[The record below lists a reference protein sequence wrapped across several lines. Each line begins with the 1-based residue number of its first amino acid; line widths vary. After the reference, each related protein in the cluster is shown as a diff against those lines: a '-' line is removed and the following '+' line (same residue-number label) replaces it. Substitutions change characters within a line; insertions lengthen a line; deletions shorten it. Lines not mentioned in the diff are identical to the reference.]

1 MPSSCAGTVPGKN
14 TMSDVEAYIEALE
27 PSERKDAFLQ
37 FRDAILAA
45 LPEGFEEAMNYG
57 MIGYVVPHRLY
68 PKGYHCSP
76 KLPLPFANLVL
87 RKDIITFYH
96 MGLYADPVM
105 LSWFEKEF
113 VELTGKKPDMGK
125 SCIRFKKT
133 TPIPFQLIGSLMQ
146 KISPEQ
152 WIEQYEAA
160 FLKK

>member
-1 MPSSCAGTVPGKN
+1 
-14 TMSDVEAYIEALE
+14 MSDVKAYIDALQTGD
-27 PSERKDAFLQ
+27 RKDAFLK
-37 FRDAILAA
+37 FRDAILSV
-45 LPEGFEEAMNYG
+45 LPVGFEETMNYG

-87 RKDIITFYH
+87 RKDIITLYH
-96 MGLYADPVM
+96 MGLYADAQ
-105 LSWFEKEF
+105 LLAWFEQEYMN
-113 VELTGKKPDMGK
+113 ETGKKPDMGK